1 MIPRQ
6 SQFFDKNGWCGYS
19 TSLSLSTLL
28 DNFTN
33 FTNIN
38 NRVAQPTKYW
48 GINKKNKTLGKT

>member
-33 FTNIN
+33 IN

-48 GINKKNKTLGKT
+48 GIKKKKKHWEKHN